1 MADES
6 GPEAGLKGV
15 TEDIKGKAKEAVGA
29 VTDKESLKGEGQA
42 QQDKADAEREV
53 AAREAD
59 ARRRAVRLRPP
70 RPKSGPISSRSSD
83 RVRRASGSE
92 VARLPSATAPV
103 VTCSFSAIAL

>member
-29 VTDKESLKGEGQA
+29 VTDNESLKAEGQA

-59 ARRRAVRLRPP
+59 AKKARGQAAAAEADERAHQ
-70 RPKSGPISSRSSD
+70 
-83 RVRRASGSE
+83 
-92 VARLPSATAPV
+92 
-103 VTCSFSAIAL
+103 

>member
-29 VTDKESLKGEGQA
+29 VTDNESLKAEGQA

-59 ARRRAVRLRPP
+59 AEKARGQAVAAEAEERAHQ
-70 RPKSGPISSRSSD
+70 
-83 RVRRASGSE
+83 
-92 VARLPSATAPV
+92 
-103 VTCSFSAIAL
+103 

>member
-6 GPEAGLKGV
+6 GPEAAAMKGV

-29 VTDKESLKGEGQA
+29 VTDNESLKAEGQA

-59 ARRRAVRLRPP
+59 AEKARGQAAAAEAEERAHQ
-70 RPKSGPISSRSSD
+70 
-83 RVRRASGSE
+83 
-92 VARLPSATAPV
+92 
-103 VTCSFSAIAL
+103 

>member
-1 MADES
+1 MTIGAAMADES

-29 VTDKESLKGEGQA
+29 VTDNESLKAEGQA

-59 ARRRAVRLRPP
+59 AEKARAQAAAAEAEE
-70 RPKSGPISSRSSD
+70 
-83 RVRRASGSE
+83 RAHQ
-92 VARLPSATAPV
+92 
-103 VTCSFSAIAL
+103 